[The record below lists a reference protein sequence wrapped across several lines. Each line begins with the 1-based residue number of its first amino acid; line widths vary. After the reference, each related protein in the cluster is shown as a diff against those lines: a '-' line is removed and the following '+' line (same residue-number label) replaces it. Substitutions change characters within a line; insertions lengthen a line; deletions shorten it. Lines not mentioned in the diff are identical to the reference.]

1 MNDNTDIIR
10 RFDNI
15 AVKARY
21 NASVA
26 KYFASID
33 TTKYDADLL
42 STLYF
47 DVCSKYQNGDNIEL
61 LVRQSYNNIVRSV
74 GYSKR
79 ECVFLSDVVNTI
91 IIDDDDEE
99 EHEEEAVFD
108 AVKYENEVNNIKAY
122 ALSQKK
128 QKSKK
133 RHHKRKNKT

>member
-21 NASVA
+21 NAYVA

-47 DVCSKYQNGDNIEL
+47 DVCSKFQDGDNIEQ

-91 IIDDDDEE
+91 IIDDEEE
-99 EHEEEAVFD
+99 EHEEEAVSD

-122 ALSQKK
+122 ALSQKSK
-128 QKSKK
+128 KAKK